1 MQYNTYAYPENT
13 EVNEKM
19 LNSFDTDLYHLVC
32 GGGGKQSTTKRT
44 WWGRGESDK
53 NSFKKK
59 KNNPETLY
67 LILIEAVRHAVNFKT
82 RYSRNTSFKLHAI
95 DLEAL
100 SVSQI

>member
-1 MQYNTYAYPENT
+1 MKRCSIALILIYTILFAGEGESNQQQN
-13 EVNEKM
+13 V
-19 LNSFDTDLYHLVC
+19 H
-32 GGGGKQSTTKRT
+32 GGGEEKVTKTVSR
-44 WWGRGESDK
+44 
-53 NSFKKK
+53 KK